1 MKAELILPNAK
12 DSGGFQLLWKESIC
26 FTCVNRLVFLE
37 GALCKEKGIYIFCLI
52 FAFFLSFFFSKF
64 PAACFSSLTPLNG
77 NSVVYNLEHMLS
89 LNIMLFSVVKILIHP
104 TEV

>member
-1 MKAELILPNAK
+1 MLKIQEVFSFFGKRASVLLVLIDL
-12 DSGGFQLLWKESIC
+12 FL
-26 FTCVNRLVFLE
+26 LE
-37 GALCKEKGIYIFCLI
+37 GALCKEKGIYILSRFR
-52 FAFFLSFFFSKF
+52 FLSFFFFSKF
-64 PAACFSSLTPLNG
+64 PAACFSSLTPWNG

>member
-1 MKAELILPNAK
+1 MLKIQEVFSFFGKRASVLLVLIDL
-12 DSGGFQLLWKESIC
+12 FL
-26 FTCVNRLVFLE
+26 LE
-37 GALCKEKGIYIFCLI
+37 GALCKEKGIYIFCLV
-52 FAFFLSFFFSKF
+52 FAFFFFFSKF
-64 PAACFSSLTPLNG
+64 PAACFSSLTPWNG